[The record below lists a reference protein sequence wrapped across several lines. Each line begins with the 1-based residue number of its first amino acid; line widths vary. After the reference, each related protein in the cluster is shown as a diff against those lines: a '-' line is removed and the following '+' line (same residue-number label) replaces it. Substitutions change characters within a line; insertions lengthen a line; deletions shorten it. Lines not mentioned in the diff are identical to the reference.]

1 MKHIISKQNA
11 HITSQKVMKE
21 VVVSIWNDFGDHRWD
36 PLVESMSERIQVVI
50 KAKGGPTR
58 F

>member
-1 MKHIISKQNA
+1 MKHIISKEYG
-11 HITSQKVMKE
+11 HITSQIVMKE

-36 PLVESMSERIQVVI
+36 HLVESMLERIQVVI
-50 KAKGGPTR
+50 KERGGSTH